1 MTPIIQHLVDAI
13 YSEPRVG
20 RFMPARIELGPDLFP
35 HFQREHRKALAAV
48 LPEAGNVYP
57 GSLAGVPV
65 VEVKIPGAVLV
76 RQDGRRE
83 LLAID
88 YSSGPPQ
95 SSQTSPVGPLSLT
108 TSYPP
113 TQSSHNDFSG

>member
-1 MTPIIQHLVDAI
+1 MTPIIQHLVEAI

-65 VEVKIPGAVLV
+65 VEAATPGAVLV
-76 RQDGRRE
+76 RLDGARGA
-83 LLAID
+83 LAL
-88 YSSGPPQ
+88 PE
-95 SSQTSPVGPLSLT
+95 
-108 TSYPP
+108 
-113 TQSSHNDFSG
+113 